1 MPGTRYTL
9 EVQPQIPDTLARL
22 RELADDLK
30 YTSDRRIRG
39 LFYQLDPEL
48 WDTCGHNPRVFL
60 RRVSQARLE
69 QAARDRV
76 YLEEFYR
83 VLSSVDSYHKEPIRE
98 EICEHL
104 NPEKDLVAYFCA
116 EFGFHESLPL
126 YSGGLG
132 ILAGDQVKAASDM
145 HLPLVAV
152 GILYRQGYFIQSIDS
167 AGQQVAHYRPTDFD
181 DLPIEPVRDEAG
193 NEIHVQVTLSGRP
206 VAIRIWRATM
216 GDVAIYLLDTDC
228 AQNSEADRGIT
239 YQLYGGDNELR
250 IQQEIVLGMGG
261 VRALRAIGREPSV
274 WHVNE
279 GHAAFQ
285 GMERCREQVAAGL
298 DFDAALEVTAAGTV
312 FTTHTPVPAGHD
324 IFDDDLMAAHFE
336 EFATGELGIDWEDF
350 LALGRGNGHDDAFN
364 MTALALRTSRF
375 HNGVSRIHGAV
386 ASRMEGYIWPQVP
399 AEENPMGYVTNGVHV
414 PTFLAREWVGFF
426 DLLFGGQWRSEL
438 LNEDFWEGIDG
449 IADHSFWSMRQTLK
463 ANLFAAAR
471 DRLIAQ
477 LHRQGATEAQQERL
491 TRYLRPDR
499 TDVLTVGFARRFAT
513 YKRATLLFS
522 DPDRLA
528 RLLNDA
534 DRPVVFLFAGKA
546 HPNDKPGQ
554 HLIQVIHE
562 FSRRPEFE
570 GRIILLEGY
579 DIALARKLVT
589 GVDVWL
595 NTPEYPKEASGTSG
609 QKAGINGG
617 LNLSVADGWW
627 GEGYNG
633 SNGWEISPH
642 DPELGT
648 DYRNREEATE
658 LYEILEN
665 RVVPLYYTREGHGYS
680 SGWVAMSKEAIK
692 SQIPRFN
699 AQRMVMDYVRG
710 YYGPASRHLRR
721 MARDGNHSTQE
732 LASWKRKV
740 ATAWPNVTIR
750 RVDDSPTQIASGATL
765 PITVEAE
772 LGGLSPDDV
781 RVECLVGVE
790 NDYGE
795 FTVKERLRLSPLDR
809 EASDGRARFHLDLD
823 PSLPGL
829 QVYQLRIFP
838 YHPEQAHLHET
849 GRMVWL

>member
-9 EVQPQIPDTLARL
+9 EVQPRIPEPLARL

-39 LFYQLDPEL
+39 LFYQLDAEL
-48 WDTCGHNPRVFL
+48 WDACGHNPKVFL

-69 QAARDRV
+69 HASRDRV
-76 YLEEFYR
+76 FLEEYYR
-83 VLSSVDSYHKEPIRE
+83 VLSSVDSYHKEPIRA

-104 NPEKDLVAYFCA
+104 NPDKDLVAYFCA

-152 GILYRQGYFIQSIDS
+152 GILYRQGYFIQTIDA
-167 AGQQVAHYRPTDFD
+167 AGHQEAHYRPTEFD
-181 DLPIEPVRDEAG
+181 DLPIGLVRDEAG
-193 NEIHVQVTLSGRP
+193 SELHVAVELPGRT
-206 VAIRIWRATM
+206 VAVRIWRATM
-216 GDVAIYLLDTDC
+216 GDVDLYLLDTDC
-228 AQNSEADRGIT
+228 PGNAEADRAIT
-239 YQLYGGDNELR
+239 YQLYGGDNNLR
-250 IQQEIVLGMGG
+250 IQQEIVLGIGG
-261 VRALRAIGREPSV
+261 VRALRAIGREPTV

-285 GMERCREQVAAGL
+285 GLERCREQVAAGL
-298 DFDAALEVTAAGTV
+298 DCDAALELTAAGTV
-312 FTTHTPVPAGHD
+312 FTTHTPVAAGHD
-324 IFDDDLMAAHFE
+324 IFDTELMATYFGDFVE
-336 EFATGELGIDWEDF
+336 DQLGLDMDRF
-350 LALGRGNGHDDAFN
+350 LALGRGNEDDEGFN
-364 MTALALRTSRF
+364 MTALAMRTSRF
-375 HNGVSRIHGAV
+375 QNGVSRIHGDV
-386 ASRMEGYIWPQVP
+386 AARMEGYIWPQIP
-399 AEENPMGYVTNGVHV
+399 ADENPIGYVTNGVHV

-426 DLLFGGQWRSEL
+426 DLHFGGQWRSEL
-438 LNEDFWEGIDG
+438 LNEDFWEGIDR

-463 ANLFAAAR
+463 SNLFAAAR
-471 DRLIAQ
+471 ERLTGQ
-477 LHRQGATEAQQERL
+477 LRRQGVTEAQRERL
-491 TRYLRPDR
+491 TRYLQPDR
-499 TDVLTVGFARRFAT
+499 TDILTIGFARRFAT

-522 DPDRLA
+522 DPERLA

-562 FSRRPEFE
+562 FSRKPEFE

-617 LNLSVADGWW
+617 LNLSVTDGWW

-633 SNGWEISPH
+633 HNGWAISPH
-642 DPELGT
+642 DPELGA

-658 LYEILEN
+658 LYELLEN
-665 RVVPLYYTREGHGYS
+665 QVVPLYFDRNGHGYS

-692 SQIPRFN
+692 SQMPRFN

-710 YYGPASRHLRR
+710 YYGPACRQRRRLLRDSGQ
-721 MARDGNHSTQE
+721 AAGE
-732 LASWKRKV
+732 LAAWKRKV
-740 ATAWPNVTIR
+740 AQAWPEVTME
-750 RVDDSPTQIASGATL
+750 RVDELQCEIESGSTL
-765 PITVEAE
+765 PITLAVE
-772 LGGLSPDDV
+772 LGGLSPEDV
-781 RVECLVGVE
+781 RVECLVGME
-790 NDYGE
+790 NEYGE
-795 FTVKERLRLSPLDR
+795 FSVKERHGLTPRKGTDQQ
-809 EASDGRARFHLDLD
+809 GRTLFHIDLE

-829 QVYQLRIFP
+829 QVYKLRMVP
-838 YHPEQAHLHET
+838 YHPDQAHLNET
-849 GRMVWL
+849 GRMLWL